1 MNVEGLY
8 KDFSDL
14 EDSEQYEQNGSD
26 SDDESWHSDASKKD
40 DSDDD
45 LVFEKKIWIKWF
57 WRLWHPWKI

>member
-26 SDDESWHSDASKKD
+26 SDDES
-40 DSDDD
+40 
-45 LVFEKKIWIKWF
+45 
-57 WRLWHPWKI
+57 